1 MSATKKRKSYYFHQ
15 EWETEF
21 CFTSINDKCVC
32 LICGATVSVGKRC
45 NVERHFTTTH
55 ANFSKDFPTGTHL
68 REEKVKELKTA
79 LQRQQSLFTKPTKR
93 ANAATEASFKVAHIL
108 AKHKKPFTDGVLVKE
123 AMAAVAESL
132 FGDHKSKAE
141 ILSAIGDVQLGAN
154 TVARR
159 VTALSEDAMT
169 QLDSDIKM
177 CKWYSIQCDESVDS
191 SDTAQLAVFIRMVFE
206 DFSTK
211 EEFLSLLPLKT
222 TTRGEDIYNVV
233 KDFVLKANVPLGKLV
248 SITTDGA
255 PAMIG
260 RHSGFIAHCKNDPDF
275 PKILN
280 YHCIIHQQAICAKV
294 LDFGHVMGPVVKIIN
309 SIRAKAKQHRSFKL
323 FLQECAAEHG
333 DLLLHTDVRWLSRGK
348 TLQRFL
354 SLLGEIKTFM
364 ESRGEDTALLTDAEW
379 LLDLA
384 FLTDVTE
391 KINQL
396 NTQLQGK
403 DKCVADMISAVRA
416 FSAKLSLYIQQV
428 RNQNFQHFPSVSNMC
443 ETHKGATSVLN
454 VSKYCDL
461 LARLGQEFSDRF
473 GDFDKVEPC
482 VTFMANPFMDV
493 DISGL
498 SGQMAELFCVDPV

>member
-1 MSATKKRKSYYFHQ
+1 
-15 EWETEF
+15 
-21 CFTSINDKCVC
+21 TSKNTLQYNK
-32 LICGATVSVGKRC
+32 
-45 NVERHFTTTH
+45 
-55 ANFSKDFPTGTHL
+55 SKD
-68 REEKVKELKTA
+68 
-79 LQRQQSLFTKPTKR
+79 
-93 ANAATEASFKVAHIL
+93 
-108 AKHKKPFTDGVLVKE
+108 D
-123 AMAAVAESL
+123 
-132 FGDHKSKAE
+132 

-159 VTALSEDAMT
+159 MTALSEDAMT
-169 QLDSDIKM
+169 QLDSDIKR

-211 EEFLSLLPLKT
+211 EEFLALLPLKT
-222 TTRGEDIYNVV
+222 TTRGVDIYNAV
-233 KDFVLKANVPLGKLV
+233 KTYFVKKNIPFEKLV

-280 YHCIIHQQAICAKV
+280 YHCIIHQQAMCSKV
-294 LDFGHVMGPVVKIIN
+294 LDFDHIMGPVVRIIN

-323 FLQECAAEHG
+323 FLEECAAEYG

-348 TLQRFL
+348 ILQRFL

-364 ESRGEDTALLTDAEW
+364 ESRGEDTTLLSNTEW

-384 FLTDVTE
+384 FLTDVTD

-396 NTQLQGK
+396 NIQLQGK
-403 DKCVADMISAVRA
+403 DKSVSDMISAVRA
-416 FSAKLSLYIQQV
+416 FNAKLSLYLQQM
-428 RNQNFQHFPSVSNMC
+428 RDQKFQHFPSVSTMC
-443 ETHKGATSVLN
+443 ETHAEPASLN

-461 LARLGQEFSDRF
+461 LARLEREFCDRF
-473 GDFDKVEPC
+473 GDFEKVEPC
-482 VTFMANPFMDV
+482 VTFVANPFMCV
-493 DISGL
+493 DITDL
-498 SGQMAELFCVDPV
+498 SAQMADVFCVDPTETEIEIINMQNNVHLKSQQQSSHFWSLVEPDSYKNLNQVALKMSALFGSTYLCESAFSDMNIIKSKFRTKLTDEHLSDCIRVNLSGYTPQYTSLVSSMQCQASH